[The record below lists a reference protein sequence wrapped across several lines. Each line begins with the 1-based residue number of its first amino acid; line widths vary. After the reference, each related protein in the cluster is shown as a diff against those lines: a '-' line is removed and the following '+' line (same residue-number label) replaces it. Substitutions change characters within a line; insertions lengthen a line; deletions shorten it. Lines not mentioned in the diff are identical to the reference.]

1 MIRLKDILNEGKK
14 YKFLGMCDKVRSLSD
29 ANEEYWHKMIA
40 KRKKISNK
48 QFIQLSDVSSLLDDE
63 EDDINDFF
71 NDNKRQDS
79 SSASYK
85 SIWNKTP
92 CTYYQTAGFEYIFVK

>member
-1 MIRLKDILNEGKK
+1 MIKLKELLNEGKK

-29 ANEEYWHKMIA
+29 DNEEYWHKMIA
-40 KRKKISNK
+40 NRKKISNK
-48 QFIQLSDVSSLLDDE
+48 QFAQLSDTDAILDEDE
-63 EDDINDFF
+63 SINDFF
-71 NDNKRQDS
+71 NYNKQQDS
-79 SSASYK
+79 SSAAYK

>member
-29 ANEEYWHKMIA
+29 DNENYWHKMIA
-40 KRKKISNK
+40 NRKKISNK
-48 QFIQLSDVSSLLDDE
+48 QFTQLVDTNAILDEDE
-63 EDDINDFF
+63 NINDFY

-85 SIWNKTP
+85 SIWNNTP
-92 CTYYQTAGFEYIFVK
+92 CAYYQTAGFEYIFVK